1 MGGEPVKD
9 RVVGGAVVLCALA
22 AMATPARAAAP
33 PGPWDAFNLSPA
45 SRTVQATG
53 VLKSGGDVTN
63 ATGAT
68 TGGVTTIG
76 PGGYVTL
83 DFGKEVGGFARLHFA
98 PGSAAP
104 TVGLTYYEW
113 STYASPTSSDA
124 SNGASNNEPPVIYPA
139 PAGGAIDT
147 GSTQPV
153 PGTPALPLD

>member
-9 RVVGGAVVLCALA
+9 RVIGGAAALCVLA
-22 AMATPARAAAP
+22 AMTTPAQAAAP

-45 SRTVQATG
+45 SRSVQAAG

-63 ATGAT
+63 AAGAT
-68 TGGVTTIG
+68 NGGVTTIG

-104 TVGLTYYEW
+104 TAGLTYAE
-113 STYASPTSSDA
+113 
-124 SNGASNNEPPVIYPA
+124 
-139 PAGGAIDT
+139 
-147 GSTQPV
+147 
-153 PGTPALPLD
+153 